1 MANKITKKD
10 FERMMGRL
18 QEEDYIT
25 SDEFYSMFNKVIEAV
40 KQARINSQKAIIDI
54 DSAAQKR
61 QKELDKHFV
70 KLLQGVDKRMK
81 QVRDGA
87 PGKDGTTPIAGVDY
101 PDYKEV
107 RDFITKQVEALPKP
121 ELATDVIT
129 VDYIKAEL
137 EALEGHDRLKFT
149 AIDGLQDEIETQFR
163 KLDAA
168 TSRGPK
174 FVHGGVNVSG
184 GTTTG
189 GLSSPLTTKG
199 DLWGYS
205 TTNARVPI
213 GADNTVLTADSSE
226 ALGVKWAVPAG
237 GGDVAKVGTP
247 ADGQV
252 GVWTGDG
259 TIEGDADLTFDGDT
273 LSVTRNGNGVTAQ
286 FINDVASG
294 NTGAGMAGYSD
305 DGAATA
311 SGTRLGYFLFG
322 GANDGASTMA
332 NAAMASAYATENW
345 SGVQNGAELRFEI
358 TNNGA
363 TSRSEALRI
372 QQDGSI
378 SMDGGTT
385 SITATE
391 LNKLD
396 GITGT
401 IQVEPAEGGFADGD
415 KTKLDGIE
423 AGADVTDTANVTSA
437 GALMDSELTDLAG
450 VKALDTSTLQVKPSE
465 GAFVDGDKT
474 KLDGIETGADVTDT
488 ANVTAAGA
496 LMDSE
501 VTNLAQVKAF
511 DSSDYATAAQGST
524 ADSAMQ
530 DLVDDT
536 TPQLGGSL
544 DCNGNEI
551 TDVQGIKIDGT
562 PDADHSVTGPYTDT
576 FNAGETVTAFAA
588 VSMKSD
594 GEWHYAD
601 ADETGT
607 VDRTFL
613 GVSLEAGTDGNPLEV
628 ALSGSFVRDD
638 TWNWTV
644 GGAIYVGTTPG
655 QLTQTAPSATDNEV
669 RVVGY
674 AVSADVMRVEPTVAI
689 VHA

>member
-501 VTNLAQVKAF
+501 VDADIKTLSLPANTTISAF
-511 DSSDYATAAQGST
+511 GATVIDDADAATARATLDVDQAGTDNST
-524 ADSAMQ
+524 NVTLA
-530 DLVDDT
+530 
-536 TPQLGGSL
+536 
-544 DCNGNEI
+544 
-551 TDVQGIKIDGT
+551 GT
-562 PDADHSVTGPYTDT
+562 PDYITITGQEITRNQIDLTADVTGVLPEANLPNASTTAEGVVELATDAEVTTGTDT
-576 FNAGETVTAFAA
+576 TRAVTPAGAKVELDKKAA
-588 VSMKSD
+588 LAGATFTGAVVASD
-594 GEWHYAD
+594 HG
-601 ADETGT
+601 TGT
-607 VDRTFL
+607 TDEV
-613 GVSLEAGTDGNPLEV
+613 VNVCYGT
-628 ALSGSFVRDD
+628 
-638 TWNWTV
+638 
-644 GGAIYVGTTPG
+644 
-655 QLTQTAPSATDNEV
+655 SATP
-669 RVVGY
+669 
-674 AVSADVMRVEPTVAI
+674 PTASTTTEGALYI
-689 VHA
+689 QYTA